1 MVICLLVQLPWQ
13 HKAPIDDLWRKQ
25 RILIGRAHL
34 VLVYLALYL
43 SREIIE
49 TLLLSLIVTVSHFR
63 MPALHIKSCHNE
75 YFGIML
81 KCPIYI
87 LHCLILEAPSRIAA
101 YNTHFCFSD
110 KIRLTLMWN
119 VYQHFMWNV
128 YLALKSHGK
137 PYLFGALV
145 KANSIVLIITM
156 SKCCCFF
163 LRDVVPICSR

>member
-110 KIRLTLMWN
+110 KIRLTFHVKCLPAFHVKCLPSTQVTW
-119 VYQHFMWNV
+119 Q
-128 YLALKSHGK
+128 ALFIWSSG
-137 PYLFGALV
+137 
-145 KANSIVLIITM
+145 
-156 SKCCCFF
+156 
-163 LRDVVPICSR
+163 